1 MSRRKHQRGAAA
13 LELALALPSLL
24 LLLAGGVELGLALFA
39 KHELGQAASVVAHR
53 CVAFRDTIGTVDR
66 CPVASTIEADL
77 LPGTAASR
85 LCSDVRADT
94 LQNVP
99 LGPGGRRHALEL
111 ELSCG
116 FRGGPL
122 MVVLSRLGVSMP
134 RLHAAVAVAY

>member
-1 MSRRKHQRGAAA
+1 MRNRQRGAAA
-13 LELALALPSLL
+13 LELALTLPSLV

-53 CVAFRDTIGTVDR
+53 CVAFRDTIGTVNA
-66 CPVASTIEADL
+66 CPVASTIEADV

-85 LCSDVRADT
+85 LCSDVRTDS
-94 LQNVP
+94 LSNVP
-99 LGPGGRRHALEL
+99 LGPGRRHALEL
-111 ELSCG
+111 ELSCA

-122 MVVLSRLGVSMP
+122 LSTLARFGVSMP